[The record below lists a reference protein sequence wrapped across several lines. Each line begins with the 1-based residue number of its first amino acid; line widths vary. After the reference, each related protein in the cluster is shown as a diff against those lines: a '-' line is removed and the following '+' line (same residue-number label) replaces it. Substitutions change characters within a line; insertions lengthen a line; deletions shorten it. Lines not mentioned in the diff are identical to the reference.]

1 MSNDIFDERESMQSA
16 QEIASKLRVMY
27 NESIGP
33 PVVGDHVDV
42 DVRIRRTKLGLV
54 KCDDSLLAQMV
65 LDVCEVLN
73 QYNVD
78 PRSVRW

>member
-1 MSNDIFDERESMQSA
+1 MSNDIFDERESMHSA

-33 PVVGDHVDV
+33 PVMGDSVDV
-42 DVRIRRTKLGLV
+42 DVRIRHTKLGLV
-54 KCDDSLLAQMV
+54 KCDDTLIAQMV
-65 LDVCEVLN
+65 LDVCSVLT
-73 QYNVD
+73 QYDID